1 LKNKIKVTPSIPLN
15 PRGKGSL
22 PFSRSLLKNIATLGP
37 VGYLP
42 LAPGTWGSA
51 CGLIF
56 AELLPLSLQAYLL
69 VIAAGLAVGIIAA
82 GVAENMIGE
91 KDSGHIIIDEFIGYL
106 IAACAVPHTYIYLIA
121 AFLLFRVFDILKPF
135 PINRLEKRLS
145 GGLGI
150 MADDVLAGII
160 ANILLQVLIWKRIF

>member
-1 LKNKIKVTPSIPLN
+1 M
-15 PRGKGSL
+15 
-22 PFSRSLLKNIATLGP
+22 RSERFLKNIATLGP

-42 LAPGTWGSA
+42 LAPGTWGSV

-56 AELLPLSLQAYLL
+56 VELFDLASPIYFLIIAIGICAG
-69 VIAAGLAVGIIAA
+69 VIAS
-82 GVAENMIGE
+82 GVAENVIGE
-91 KDSGHIIIDEFIGYL
+91 KDSGHIIIDEFVGFL
-106 IAACAVPHTYIYLIA
+106 VAAYTVPHTHILLIA

-150 MADDVLAGII
+150 MADDILAGIF
-160 ANILLQVLIWKRIF
+160 ANILLQVLIWTRIF